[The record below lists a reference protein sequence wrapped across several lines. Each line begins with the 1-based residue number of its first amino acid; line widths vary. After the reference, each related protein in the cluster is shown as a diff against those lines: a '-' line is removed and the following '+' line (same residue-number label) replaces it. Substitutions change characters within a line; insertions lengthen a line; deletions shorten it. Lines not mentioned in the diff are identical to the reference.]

1 MPNDAAA
8 KAPEEEE
15 HYQLYKLL
23 AFAIQELDW
32 FANEE
37 RVSETLVLPHSG
49 HIITN
54 RARMA
59 VERIEAQNPHFFGGY
74 ISYRRGK
81 VYPPIDETGGTIE

>member
-1 MPNDAAA
+1 MSKPFEERDANA
-8 KAPEEEE
+8 ET

-32 FANEE
+32 FASE
-37 RVSETLVLPHSG
+37 RNITDTLALPLSD

-59 VERIEAQNPHFFGGY
+59 IDRIEQQNPHFFSGY
-74 ISYRRGK
+74 VTYRRGEI
-81 VYPPIDETGGTIE
+81 YPKEDGAI